1 MRTFLAILLFCS
13 LQSSYAQKKIYI
25 IGSSTSACVG
35 PTNINDCYVSRL
47 SAFYNQLAPLDTT
60 VTTIAASGYNC
71 YRGMPTGYI
80 PPYSGAEFQP
90 NPAANI
96 TYALSNNP
104 DVILV
109 NYPSNAYE
117 FLPYDSI
124 MYCLR
129 TIKET
134 ANAAGKVCYITTSQP
149 RTQFNAA
156 ARARLKVVR
165 DSVMNAFGYFA
176 LNFWDGLTDPNDL
189 SILPAYRV
197 AGDDIHLN
205 GAGHQ
210 LLFQRVQEKQVFN
223 IGLPAQFV
231 NFEAQFK
238 NGQTI
243 VKWMTTQEQNLIN
256 YIIERSNDG
265 VVFKTLQIVAA
276 KNSNQV
282 SSYSVTDA
290 QPLNGWNYFRI
301 VTIDKDGTKKLT
313 PVFKVFAATQKLSLQ
328 KIVAA
333 GNQLQLQLLNKT
345 ALTATIELVNA
356 GGAVVAIQ
364 QFNLNSGLVTASVNI
379 SNLTNGIYYARI
391 ITTEQA
397 PIIKSFVK
405 N

>member
-1 MRTFLAILLFCS
+1 MRTFLAILLLCC
-13 LQSSYAQKKIYI
+13 LQSTYAQKKIYI

-47 SAFYNQLAPLDTT
+47 SAFYNQVAPLDTI

-80 PPYSGAEFQP
+80 PPYSGADFQP

-104 DVILV
+104 DIVLV
-109 NYPSNAYE
+109 NYPSNAYD

-165 DSVMNAFGYFA
+165 DSVLNAFGYFA

-197 AGDDIHLN
+197 TGDDIHLN

-223 IGLPAQFV
+223 VGLPAQFIS
-231 NFEAQFK
+231 FEAQYK
-238 NGQTI
+238 NGQTT
-243 VKWMTTQEQNLIN
+243 VKWITTQEQNLHT
-256 YIIERSNDG
+256 YTIERSNDG
-265 VVFKTLQIVAA
+265 IVFKPLQTIPARNTV
-276 KNSNQV
+276 QV
-282 SSYSVTDA
+282 TNYSITDTKPSS
-290 QPLNGWNYFRI
+290 GWNYFRI
-301 VTIDKDGTKKLT
+301 VTTDKDGTKKVT

-328 KIVAA
+328 KVIPA
-333 GNQLQLQLLNKT
+333 GNQLQLQLQNERTLS
-345 ALTATIELVNA
+345 ATIELVNA
-356 GGAVVAIQ
+356 SGSVVARQ
-364 QFNLNSGLVTASVNI
+364 QFNLNSGLVTANINI
-379 SNLTNGIYYARI
+379 STLANGAYYARI
-391 ITTEQA
+391 ITAEQT

>member
-1 MRTFLAILLFCS
+1 MRHLVAILLLCS
-13 LQSSYAQKKIYI
+13 LQSTYAQKKIYI

-47 SAFYNQLAPLDTT
+47 SAFYNQATPLDTI

-71 YRGMPTGYI
+71 YQGMPTGYI
-80 PPYSGAEFQP
+80 PPYSGADFQP
-90 NPAANI
+90 NPTANI

-109 NYPSNAYE
+109 NYPSNAYD

-165 DSVMNAFGYFA
+165 DSVLNAFGYFA
-176 LNFWDGLTDPNDL
+176 LNFWDGLTNPNDL

-223 IGLPAQFV
+223 VGLPAQFIS
-231 NFEAQFK
+231 FEAQYK

-243 VKWMTTQEQNLIN
+243 VKWITTQEQNLHT
-256 YIIERSNDG
+256 YTIERSPDG
-265 VVFKTLQIVAA
+265 VVFKPLQTVAA
-276 KNSNQV
+276 KNSIQV
-282 SSYSVTDA
+282 SNYSITDA
-290 QPLNGWNYFRI
+290 MPLNSWNYFRI
-301 VTIDKDGTKKLT
+301 VTTDKDGTKKVT

-328 KIVAA
+328 KMIPA
-333 GNQLQLQLLNKT
+333 GNQLQLQLQNER

-356 GGAVVAIQ
+356 GGAVVARQ
-364 QFNLNSGLVTASVNI
+364 QFNLNSGLVTASINI
-379 SNLTNGIYYARI
+379 STLANGAYYARI
-391 ITTEQA
+391 ITAAQT